1 MVDHPLRLTLVT
13 TPDCHLCE
21 HARQVI
27 TRLGRDR
34 KVVLEEL
41 AWESPVAQA
50 RIRSDGIPFAPALY
64 IEDTFCAYGRIS
76 EGAVRRWLKQ
86 QRMP

>member
-1 MVDHPLRLTLVT
+1 VVDQPLRLTLVT

-21 HARQVI
+21 QARQVI

-34 KVVLEEL
+34 KVVLKEL
-41 AWESPVAQA
+41 AWDSPIAQA
-50 RIRSDGIPFAPALY
+50 SVRRDGIPFAPALY

-76 EGAVRRWLKQ
+76 EGAVRRWLRQ
-86 QRMP
+86 QGMA